1 MKLTKSQKKKVRVL
15 IDLGLKRDYIDGV
28 KKVKELVNSFS
39 DYETNAREN
48 YNKLYRTVR
57 EKDKEIARRYDPLTG
72 SRYYIILIVLLLDG
86 VLTVEDIEDLDDELK
101 KAILKSLEFTR

>member
-48 YNKLYRTVR
+48 YHKLYRMVR
-57 EKDKEIARRYDPLTG
+57 EKDKEIASRYDPITG
-72 SRYYIILIVLLLDG
+72 SHYYTILVVLLLDG
-86 VLTVEDIEDLDDELK
+86 VLTTEDIEDLDDELK
-101 KAILKSLEFTR
+101 QSILKSLEIYK